1 VGGEFSC
8 VLPWY
13 TPYGVVYE
21 WHNMR
26 LKELLYDL
34 LFINSEAERD
44 YKLYAVVFMLPTRIC
59 NQKNLSLRAL
69 SDLQGKK
76 NIL

>member
-1 VGGEFSC
+1 MNGI
-8 VLPWY
+8 
-13 TPYGVVYE
+13 
-21 WHNMR
+21 MR

-44 YKLYAVVFMLPTRIC
+44 YKLYAVVFMLPARIC

-69 SDLQGKK
+69 SDQGKK
-76 NIL
+76 YPLRN